1 MKSLAIVAALFA
13 TVAAAQDKLPLVKV
27 VATGG
32 TIANTPSGRLHAGEV
47 ADAIPALKKVAR
59 LEVEEVIRVGSSSI
73 TVENWLTLARRINE
87 ILAKEPEVKGVV
99 LTHGSN
105 TVEETGYFLSLTVKS
120 EKPVVLTAAQRQFT
134 TLSSDSPKNF
144 LQAVRVAVSDDAKGK
159 GALVIA
165 NDLINAAGGSGHLL
179 SAAGAQSRRF

>member
-1 MKSLAIVAALFA
+1 MRHFGQCAALA
-13 TVAAAQDKLPLVKV
+13 LLAACLGTAEAQDKLPLVKV

-47 ADAIPALKKVAR
+47 AEAIPQLKQVAR

-73 TVENWLTLARRINE
+73 KIENWLTLARRINE

-99 LTHGSN
+99 VTHGSN
-105 TVEETGYFLSLTVKS
+105 SVEETGYFLSLTVKS
-120 EKPVVLTAAQRQFT
+120 DKSVVLTAAQRQFR

-144 LQAVRVAVSDDAKGK
+144 L
-159 GALVIA
+159 
-165 NDLINAAGGSGHLL
+165 
-179 SAAGAQSRRF
+179 